1 MMKHLEHI
9 GWADRMWRRALAG
22 LALAIGLLC
31 LPCQGAPEAS
41 SLIDNSAITRYI
53 DQASGDESFLES
65 NVVRALVQPLV
76 SASFTEASDI
86 RLVPGMQAVW
96 SQTLTNTGNVRAR
109 FLLLA
114 SNAANNDFNLNQV
127 RVIHDTNG
135 NGLPDTGEPTISDTT
150 LSPGQSINLVVIGQ
164 APSQLGANRLAKIKL
179 RAVLD
184 TGAGTTVAETDNDA
198 MTTHGAV
205 MTLTQTS
212 SLTAVS
218 PGQALS
224 LQVVATN
231 SGGDAGDAPV
241 TIDGTAAQR
250 VVVNWP
256 LPPGTRLMD
265 ATAPGNA
272 SLLYH
277 RMGAPAGS
285 YVSTPPGDLSLVDGV
300 GYAFNGFTSGS
311 SSQLQMRVVV
321 TATSGTVSSTASA
334 IYLEAPAG
342 AILTANA
349 NPISVRVVSSVAVLR
364 YYTSANY
371 DRVAKTVSMGNR
383 LYLQADAMACNQ
395 DPLVADTLTFRITAS
410 VTGDTETF
418 TASETGPNTGLF
430 RADRQPSTANVQQ
443 NPAISGDGRIQTWS
457 NQRLVATVEGC
468 SATIDPT
475 TILVDPY
482 GVIFN
487 SQSNALVGGVKV
499 ELIDVSG
506 AGNGGQAGA
515 LARVWQSDG
524 VTAASA
530 SVVTDLSGAYRFPLV
545 APSTYQLRITPPVIF
560 SFPSSLTAGQLPSSR
575 VVDAAGSYGRSF
587 VITADS
593 EPVQLDVPVDPT
605 QTTGL
610 MAQKTSSRALVEIGD
625 VIDYQVLLRNVSG
638 VTLDDVKLTDRLPLG
653 LRYVPGSA
661 RRDGSAVADPS
672 GGPGP
677 DLGFAAFALSQG
689 NTARITYR
697 VRVEATARVGDAI
710 NNALA
715 TSTVPLA
722 QTSNLAQAKVRIEG
736 GAFSMKGFVV
746 GRVFADCQ
754 ANRAHDADEPGIP
767 GVRIWLEDGS
777 YAITDGQGQ
786 YSLAGLR
793 PGTHVAKLDP
803 ATLPAG
809 MKPIA
814 LDARNAGDGA
824 SRFVDMQGGDLMR
837 ADFALGPCTAGLNAL
852 LAERRTKLEAAQR
865 PVGGSMAMSNE
876 LTFEASTPVAD
887 PRSLQASGVLPS
899 LSSLPASSDRTT
911 RAMPATESTTAATS
925 ASNLRMSSTLTLDG
939 TSPSAGPAQT
949 QALPIGFIQPQD
961 GDTLL
966 SRQTRIRL
974 RVPQGADVTLSVNG
988 RRIED
993 RQLGERVEQSQPQT
1007 STREYVG
1014 VDLQAGDN
1022 TLQLVL
1028 RDAFGNQRH
1037 HEVIHIKAPG
1047 DLATL
1052 LAKAAEPQA
1061 QADGQLVAQVT
1072 VQLQDARG
1080 LPVAERTALTL
1091 DSKTGTWLAQDLD
1104 LNQPGM
1110 QVFVEGG
1117 QATWALRG
1125 PAQPG
1130 TDHIAI
1136 KAGRVQTTLDVPF
1149 AAPLRDMLAVGIV
1162 EGVLNLRDL
1171 GKGAWRQASDR
1182 DGFARELRDMAGLPG
1197 DGRAG
1202 DRTNGRAA
1210 LFLKGKIRGDA
1221 LLTLGYDSDKDTHER
1236 LFRDIQ
1242 PDQFYPVYGDA
1253 SIKGYDAQSTSKLYV
1268 RIDQNRSWLL
1278 HGDFNTSPSSYTRKL
1293 SAYARSLTGVR
1304 HHYEREDLTVDTFAS
1319 RDSTRQVVEELSGN
1333 GTSGPYMLARQDLS
1347 ANSEKVEL
1355 LVRDRNQSGR
1365 MLSVQP
1371 QVRFSDYEIEPF
1383 TGRIL
1388 FRTPVPTL
1396 DADLNPVSI
1405 RITYEVDQG
1414 GKSFWV
1420 MGAELQAKSGEH
1432 LSWGLNQTHDQD
1444 PEDPFTLSGAN
1455 VAWQD
1460 GPLSVVA
1467 ELARS
1472 KTLSLGTGQAE
1483 RIEAQYKGKAL
1494 QWEAAIARSDDA
1506 FQNPSSLLSKG
1517 RAEAVAKMSYTLNEQ
1532 TRVMGEAIRTSDA
1545 QTGERREGVQ
1555 LVLERSL
1562 GAGMKIEVGLRSVHE
1577 ENATQPE
1584 PDHNIT
1590 VNSLRGK
1597 FSTPVPHVPDA
1608 TVFTEVEQAI
1618 GDESRRMA
1626 AIGGDYRLSD
1636 KGRLYGRYEF
1646 ISSLTGP
1653 YDLNANERR
1662 NTAVLGMDGEY
1673 MDNGR
1678 AFSEY
1683 RVRDAFEGREAE
1695 ASIGLKNRW
1704 TLADGWRLNTS
1715 FERIQSLS
1723 QASERNESTAVTGAV
1738 EYTANPD
1745 WKGSGRLEYRVN
1757 QDSHNILGTAGLAM
1771 RLDDSWT
1778 AMVREIINLVY
1789 SRVPADGDRWQ
1800 QRAQLGLAW
1809 RDLGDVW
1816 TALARYEWKAEQD
1829 DTPAT
1834 GFSRSAHVLS
1844 THVNMKASRAWMLSG
1859 RYAIKWGRDR
1869 SQDVSSSSVNQLL
1882 AGRALYDLN
1891 ERWDIGLQASTL
1903 FTSGGSSQ
1911 QGVGG
1916 EVGYR
1921 VKTNL
1926 WVSMGHNLLGYKE
1939 ADLADEQHTER
1950 GTYLRLRFKFDEKL
1964 LEGF

>member
-1 MMKHLEHI
+1 MKHVEPTVRGERL
-9 GWADRMWRRALAG
+9 RTRALAS
-22 LALAIGLLC
+22 LALSVGLC
-31 LPCQGAPEAS
+31 LPCLGAPEAGS
-41 SLIDNSAITRYI
+41 FVDNSAIASYT
-53 DQASGDESFLES
+53 DQPSGEQSHLAS
-65 NVVRALVQPLV
+65 NVVRSLVQPLV
-76 SASFTEASDI
+76 SATFTEASDI
-86 RLVPGMQAVW
+86 RLVPGMLAVW
-96 SQTLTNTGNVRAR
+96 SQRLTNTGNVRAR

-114 SNAANNDFNLNQV
+114 GNASNNDFNLTQV
-127 RVIHDTNG
+127 RIIHDVNG
-135 NGLPDTGEPTISDTT
+135 NGLPDAGEPDLPDAT
-150 LSPGQSINLVVIGQ
+150 LSPGQSVDIVVVGRS
-164 APSQLGANRLAKIKL
+164 PTQLAASKSTGVRV
-179 RAVLD
+179 RAVVN
-184 TGAGTTVAETDNDA
+184 TGAGNTVAQIDNDA

-212 SLTAVS
+212 SAAALS
-218 PGQALS
+218 PGQTLS
-224 LQVVATN
+224 LQVVAAN
-231 SGGDAGDAPV
+231 SGGDAGSTPI
-241 TIDGTAAQR
+241 TMDGAAEQR
-250 VVVNWP
+250 VLVTWP
-256 LPPGTRLMD
+256 VPPGTRLID

-272 SLLYH
+272 TLLYH
-277 RMGAPAGS
+277 RLGAASG
-285 YVSTPPGDLSLVDGV
+285 VFVTTPPSDLAQVDAV
-300 GYAFNGFTSGS
+300 GYAFNGFTAGT
-311 SSQLQMRVVV
+311 SSQLMMRVGI
-321 TATSGTVSSTASA
+321 TTLSGTVSSTASTA
-334 IYLEAPAG
+334 YLDGPGGTPLSA
-342 AILTANA
+342 TS
-349 NPISVRVVSSVAVLR
+349 NPVNVRVVSSVALLR
-364 YYTSANY
+364 YYTSASY
-371 DRVAKTVSMGNR
+371 DRVAKTVTMGSA

-395 DPLVADTLTFRITAS
+395 DPLVADTLTFRITS
-410 VTGDTETF
+410 STTGDTETF

-430 RADRQPSTANVQQ
+430 RADSLPRTADVLQT
-443 NPAISGDGRIQTWS
+443 PAISGDGRVEARS
-457 NQRLVATVEGC
+457 NQRLRATVEGC
-468 SATIDPT
+468 STTIDPV

-482 GVIFN
+482 GVVFN
-487 SQSNALVGGVKV
+487 SQTNGLVGGVTV

-515 LARVWQSDG
+515 AARVWQSDG
-524 VTAASA
+524 VTSAPA
-530 SVVTDLSGAYRFPLV
+530 SVVTDLSGTYRFPLV
-545 APSTYQLRITPPVIF
+545 APSTYQLRVTTPVTF
-560 SFPSSLTAGQLPSSR
+560 SFPSSLTPGQVPAGR
-575 VVDAAGSYGRSF
+575 VVDPAGSYGRSF
-587 VITADS
+587 TITADA
-593 EPVQLDVPVDPT
+593 EPVQLDVPVDPS

-610 MAQKTSSRALVEIGD
+610 MLQKTSSRAVVEIGD

-638 VTLDDVKLTDRLPLG
+638 VALDDVKLSDRLPLG
-653 LRYVPGSA
+653 LRYVPGTA
-661 RRDGSAVADPS
+661 RRDGSVVPNPS
-672 GGPGP
+672 GGQGP
-677 DLGFAAFALSQG
+677 NLVFATFALPQG
-689 NTARITYR
+689 STARITYR

-710 NNALA
+710 NTAQA
-715 TSTVPLA
+715 ISTVPLA
-722 QTSNLAQAKVRIEG
+722 QTSNVAQAKVRIEG

-754 ANRAHDADEPGIP
+754 ANRMHDADEPGVP

-803 ATLPAG
+803 ATLPPG

-824 SRFVDMQGGDLMR
+824 SRFVDMQGGDLTR
-837 ADFALGPCTAGLNAL
+837 ADFALGPCTAGLTTLVAD
-852 LAERRTKLEAAQR
+852 RRAKLEASQR
-865 PVGGSMAMSNE
+865 PVTGGGLALSNE
-876 LTFEASTPVAD
+876 LTFDSSTPVAD
-887 PRSLQASGVLPS
+887 PRALQASGVLPS
-899 LSSLPASSDRTT
+899 LSLPASSDR
-911 RAMPATESTTAATS
+911 ATAANS
-925 ASNLRMSSTLTLDG
+925 MASNSSSSSARRMSHELTLG
-939 TSPSAGPAQT
+939 GNSPPAASQT
-949 QALPIGFIQPQD
+949 PAIGFIQPQD
-961 GDTLL
+961 GEILP

-988 RRIED
+988 RQVAD
-993 RQLGERVEQSQPQT
+993 RQLGERVDQSQAQT

-1014 VDLQAGDN
+1014 VDLQAGEN

-1028 RDAFGNQRH
+1028 RDAFGNQRSN
-1037 HEVIHIKAPG
+1037 ELIHVQAPG
-1047 DLATL
+1047 ELATL
-1052 LAKAAEPQA
+1052 SAQAATPQA

-1072 VQLQDARG
+1072 VQLKDARG
-1080 LPVAERTALTL
+1080 LPVAERTAITL
-1091 DSKTGTWLAQDLD
+1091 DSKIGTWLEKDLD
-1104 LNQPGM
+1104 LNQAGV

-1130 TDHIAI
+1130 TDHIAL
-1136 KAGRVQTTLDVPF
+1136 KAGRVQATLDVPF

-1162 EGVLNLRDL
+1162 EGVLNLREL

-1202 DRTNGRAA
+1202 DRTSGRAA
-1210 LFLKGKIRGDA
+1210 LFLKGKIRGDQ

-1268 RIDQNRSWLL
+1268 RIDKNRSWLL
-1278 HGDFNTSPSSYTRKL
+1278 HGDFTTSPSSNTRKL

-1304 HHYEREDLTVDTFAS
+1304 HHLEGQDITVDTFAS
-1319 RDSTRQVVEELSGN
+1319 RDSSRQVVEELPGN
-1333 GTSGPYMLARQDLS
+1333 GTSGPYLLAHQDLS
-1347 ANSEKVEL
+1347 INSERVEL

-1365 MLSVQP
+1365 VISILP

-1414 GKSFWV
+1414 GQSFWV
-1420 MGAELQAKSGEH
+1420 MGAEVQAKFGEH
-1432 LSWGLNQTHDQD
+1432 LSWGLNQVHDQD
-1444 PEDPFTLSGAN
+1444 PQDPFTLSGGHL
-1455 VAWQD
+1455 AWQD
-1460 GPLSVVA
+1460 GPLTMVA
-1467 ELARS
+1467 EVARS
-1472 KTLSLGTGQAE
+1472 KTLSLGTGQAQ
-1483 RIEAQYKGKAL
+1483 RMEAQYKGKAL
-1494 QWEAAIARSDDA
+1494 QWEVSVARSDNA
-1506 FQNPSSLLSKG
+1506 FENPSSLLSRG
-1517 RAEAVAKMSYTLNEQ
+1517 RSEAVGKMSYTLDDK
-1532 TRVMGEAIRTSDA
+1532 TRVMGEAIRTTDER
-1545 QTGERREGVQ
+1545 TGESREGVQ

-1562 GAGMKIEVGLRSVHE
+1562 GAGMKVEIGLRSVHE
-1577 ENATQPE
+1577 ENSAEGQP
-1584 PDHNIT
+1584 DST
-1590 VNSLRGK
+1590 VNSVRAK
-1597 FSTPVPHVPDA
+1597 VSMPVPRVPDA

-1626 AIGGDYRLSD
+1626 AIGGDYRVSD

-1662 NTAVLGMDGEY
+1662 NTAVLGIDGEY

-1683 RVRDAFEGREAE
+1683 RVRDAFDGREAE

-1715 FERIQSLS
+1715 FERIQALS
-1723 QASERNESTAVTGAV
+1723 QASDRNESTAVTGAV
-1738 EYTANPD
+1738 EYTAKPD

-1757 QDSHNILGTAGLAM
+1757 PDSHNVLGTAGLAM

-1789 SRVPADGDRWQ
+1789 SRVPTEGDRWQ

-1809 RDLGDVW
+1809 RDIGDVW

-1844 THVNMKASRAWMLSG
+1844 THVNMKASRDWMLSG

-1869 SQDVSSSSVNQLL
+1869 SQYVSSSSVNQLL
-1882 AGRALYDLN
+1882 AGRALYDIN
-1891 ERWDIGLQASTL
+1891 ERWDLGLQASTL

-1911 QGVGG
+1911 QGMGG

-1950 GTYLRLRFKFDEKL
+1950 GTYLRLRFKFDENL